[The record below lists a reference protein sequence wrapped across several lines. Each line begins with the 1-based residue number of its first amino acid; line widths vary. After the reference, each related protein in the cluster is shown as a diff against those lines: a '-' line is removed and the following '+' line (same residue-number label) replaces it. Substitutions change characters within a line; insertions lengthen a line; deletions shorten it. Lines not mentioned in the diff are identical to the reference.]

1 MPVRVRQEVQ
11 ALPRAARVAAE
22 RKPAPKPID
31 RTELRLAYRP
41 DEEQAANERMQ
52 QARLSAGQ
60 SSEATAMART
70 LVKGV
75 RARKPSGID
84 AFLHAYDLGSDEG
97 IAMMCLAE
105 ALLRI
110 PDARTADEL
119 IADKLS
125 GPDWSEKLGRSDSA
139 FVNAATFSLLLTGK
153 VLEGAQDRSDN
164 WKAALGRAVSRLG
177 EPVVRTAVREAMKI
191 LGRNF
196 VFGRTIDEALK
207 RAEPERRKGL
217 SHSFDML
224 GEAAKTYEDAQ
235 RYADAYGGALDRI
248 AKEAKGGFRKSPGIS
263 VKLTALHPRFEYT
276 HREEALAQVIPVARE
291 LALKASKADVHFTID
306 AEEAD
311 RLELQMDVFEALLAD
326 DELFANGW
334 GGFGI
339 AIQAYQKRAAPLVDW
354 VAAAARTHRRKLMC
368 RLVKGAYWDTEIKLA
383 QVGGLRDYPVWTRKV
398 ATDVSYLACAKK
410 MLAASDVIYPAFA
423 THNANTIGQ
432 VKALAR
438 DKEFEFQRL
447 HGMGEELYDELA
459 KLERGI
465 GEEPTPVRIYAPV
478 GSHKELLAYL
488 VRRLLENGANSSF
501 VNRIADEQVSIDELL
516 RDPVAELE
524 CLSPKRNPKIILP
537 PDLFGTQRRNS
548 AGVDLSD
555 PLVRE
560 PLLDR
565 LKALEGRT
573 WTAKPG
579 LGMGKGRPI
588 VSPQDHRITVGTT
601 FEATVE
607 EVDRMVRVAH
617 AAQVGWDALGGETR
631 ARLLERTADLY
642 EEHAE
647 EFFSLCI
654 REAGKTLIDAVLEVR
669 EAVDFLRFYASEARR
684 QFTRPLPLP
693 GPTGEQNELRL
704 HGRGVIAAISPWN
717 FPLAIFTGLTSAP
730 LAAGNAVISKP
741 AGQTPLIG
749 ALAVELMH
757 EAGIPKDIVQLAPGS
772 GRVVGGTLTAH
783 PLLSGVVFTGS
794 TETARMINRTLAERD
809 GPIIPFVAETGGQN
823 AMIVDSSALPEQ
835 VTRDVISSAF
845 QSAGQRC
852 SALRVLFVQDDVA
865 DGMIKMIAGAME
877 ALNVGNP
884 SDLSTDVGPVIDEAA
899 KKVLDDHLKWLDKN
913 AKKICRLKPP
923 KEAANGCFVAPALYE
938 IQSLSQLDREN
949 FGAILHVVRFR
960 GDELDKVVEAINTT
974 GYGLTLGL
982 QSRIDTVRDYVEEHA
997 RVGNFYVN
1005 RNQIGAVV
1013 ESQPFG
1019 GEGLSGTGPKAGG
1032 PHYVARFATERV
1044 TCIDTTAAGGNASL
1058 MASID
1063 G

>member
-1 MPVRVRQEVQ
+1 MPLRLGQEVQ
-11 ALPRAARVAAE
+11 ALPRAARVA
-22 RKPAPKPID
+22 PAPAMAHPID
-31 RTELRLAYRP
+31 RAELRRAYRP
-41 DEEQAANERMQ
+41 DEAQVVGERLD
-52 QARLSAGQ
+52 QARLSPSEIG
-60 SSEATAMART
+60 EATATARA

-75 RARKPSGID
+75 RSRKPSGVD

-110 PDARTADEL
+110 PDAHTADEL

-164 WKAALGRAVSRLG
+164 WKAALGRAVGRLG

-191 LGRNF
+191 LGR
-196 VFGRTIDEALK
+196 TIDEALK
-207 RAEPERRKGL
+207 RAEPEQRQGL

-224 GEAAKTYEDAQ
+224 GEAAKTFADAE
-235 RYADAYGGALDRI
+235 RYANAYAQALDRI
-248 AKEAKGGFRKSPGIS
+248 AKEATGGLRKSPGIS
-263 VKLTALHPRFEYT
+263 VKLTALHPRFEFT
-276 HREEALAQVIPVARE
+276 HRDEAVAGVVPIVRE
-291 LALKASKADVHFTID
+291 LALKASQADVHLTID

-334 GGFGI
+334 SGFGI

-354 VAAAARTHRRKLMC
+354 VIEAARAHGRKLMC

-383 QVGGLRDYPVWTRKV
+383 QVGGLSDYPVWTRKV

-410 MLAASDVIYPAFA
+410 MLAASDVLYSAFA

-432 VKALAR
+432 VKALAGNT
-438 DKEFEFQRL
+438 EFEFQRL
-447 HGMGEELYDELA
+447 HGMGEELYEELA
-459 KLERGI
+459 KPERHI
-465 GEEPTPVRIYAPV
+465 GDKPTPVRIYAPV

-501 VNRIADEQVSIDELL
+501 VNRIADEQVSIDELV
-516 RDPVAELE
+516 RDPIAELQALE
-524 CLSPKRNPKIILP
+524 PKRNPKIVLP
-537 PDLFGTQRRNS
+537 PDLFGAERRNS
-548 AGVDLSD
+548 MGVDLSD

-560 PLLDR
+560 PLLER
-565 LKALEGRT
+565 LKALESRS
-573 WTAKPG
+573 WTAKPA
-579 LGMGKGRPI
+579 LGKGEPRAI
-588 VSPQDHRITVGTT
+588 VSPHDHRITVGTT
-601 FEATVE
+601 FEATAE
-607 EVDRMVRVAH
+607 EVDRMVRAGH
-617 AAQVGWDALGGETR
+617 AAQVDWDALGGEAR

-642 EEHAE
+642 EEHAD

-669 EAVDFLRFYASEARR
+669 EAVDFLRFYAAEARR
-684 QFTRPLPLP
+684 QFSRPIPLP

-704 HGRGVIAAISPWN
+704 HGRGVIASISPWN
-717 FPLAIFTGLTSAP
+717 FPLAIFTGLMSAP
-730 LAAGNAVISKP
+730 LAAGNCVIAKP

-757 EAGIPKDIVQLAPGS
+757 KAGIPRDVVQLAPGS
-772 GRVVGGTLTAH
+772 GRIVGGTLTAH

-852 SALRVLFVQDDVA
+852 SALRVLFVQEDVA
-865 DGMIKMIAGAME
+865 DSMIKMIAGAME
-877 ALNVGNP
+877 ALKVGDP
-884 SDLSTDVGPVIDEAA
+884 SDLATDVGPVIDEAA
-899 KKVLDDHLKWLDKN
+899 KKVLDDHLKWLDQN
-913 AKKICRLKPP
+913 AKKICRLDPP
-923 KEAANGCFVAPALYE
+923 EEAANGCFVPPAFYE
-938 IQSLSQLDREN
+938 IKSLSQLNREN
-949 FGAILHVVRFR
+949 FGAILHRS
-960 GDELDKVVEAINTT
+960 EEHTSE
-974 GYGLTLGL
+974 L
-982 QSRIDTVRDYVEEHA
+982 QSRRDLV
-997 RVGNFYVN
+997 
-1005 RNQIGAVV
+1005 
-1013 ESQPFG
+1013 
-1019 GEGLSGTGPKAGG
+1019 
-1032 PHYVARFATERV
+1032 
-1044 TCIDTTAAGGNASL
+1044 
-1058 MASID
+1058 
-1063 G
+1063 

>member
-1 MPVRVRQEVQ
+1 
-11 ALPRAARVAAE
+11 VA
-22 RKPAPKPID
+22 PID
-31 RTELRLAYRP
+31 RTELRRAYRP
-41 DEEQAANERMQ
+41 DEERAAVERIAE
-52 QARLSAGQ
+52 ARLSA
-60 SSEATAMART
+60 SELGEAAATART

-75 RARKPSGID
+75 RAHKATGVD

-110 PDARTADEL
+110 PDAHTADEL

-164 WKAALGRAVSRLG
+164 WKAALGRAVGRLG

-196 VFGRTIDEALK
+196 VFGRTIDEALQ
-207 RAEPERRKGL
+207 RAKPERARGL

-224 GEAAKTYEDAQ
+224 GEAAKTFGDAE
-235 RYADAYGGALDRI
+235 RYANAYRGALDRI
-248 AKEAKGGFRKSPGIS
+248 AREAKGGSKKSPGIS

-276 HREEALAQVIPVARE
+276 HRDEALAAVIPVARE

-326 DELFANGW
+326 DALFANGW
-334 GGFGI
+334 SGFGM
-339 AIQAYQKRAAPLVDW
+339 AIQAYQKRAAPLCDW
-354 VAAAARTHRRKLMC
+354 VVAAARAHGRKLMC

-383 QVGGLRDYPVWTRKV
+383 QVGGLSDYPVWTRKV

-410 MLAASDVIYPAFA
+410 LLAASDVIYPAFA

-432 VKALAR
+432 VKALADTR
-438 DKEFEFQRL
+438 EFEFQRL
-447 HGMGEELYDELA
+447 HGMGEELYEELA
-459 KLERGI
+459 KLEQGI
-465 GEEPTPVRIYAPV
+465 GEQPTPVRIYAPV

-501 VNRIADEQVSIDELL
+501 VNRIADEQVSIDELI

-524 CLSPKRNPKIILP
+524 SLEPKRNPKIVLP
-537 PDLFGTQRRNS
+537 RDLFGPARRNS

-555 PLVRE
+555 PLVRD

-565 LKALEGRT
+565 LKVLEARN
-573 WTAKPG
+573 WTAKPS
-579 LGMGKGRPI
+579 LGKGEPRPI
-588 VSPQDHRITVGTT
+588 VSPHDHRITVGTT
-601 FEATVE
+601 FEATAD
-607 EVDRMVRVAH
+607 EVDRMVRAGH
-617 AAQVGWDALGGETR
+617 AAQVDWDALGGEPR

-642 EEHAE
+642 EAHAE

-704 HGRGVIAAISPWN
+704 HGRGVIASISPWN
-717 FPLAIFTGLTSAP
+717 FPLAIFTGLVSAP
-730 LAAGNAVISKP
+730 LAAGNAVIAKP
-741 AGQTPLIG
+741 AGQTPLIA
-749 ALAVELMH
+749 ALAVALMH
-757 EAGIPKDIVQLAPGS
+757 EAGIPKDVVQLAPGS

-783 PLLSGVVFTGS
+783 PLLAGVVFTGS

-852 SALRVLFVQDDVA
+852 SALRVLFVQEEVA
-865 DGMIKMIAGAME
+865 DAMIRMIAGAME
-877 ALNVGNP
+877 ALKVGDP
-884 SDLSTDVGPVIDEAA
+884 ADLATDVGPVIDEAA
-899 KKVLDDHLKWLDKN
+899 KKVLDEHLDWLDKN

-923 KEAANGCFVAPALYE
+923 KEAAHGCFVAPAFYE
-938 IQSLSQLDREN
+938 IQSLSQLNREN
-949 FGAILHVVRFR
+949 FGAILHVIRFA
-960 GDELDKVVEAINTT
+960 GDQLDKVVEAINTT

-982 QSRIDTVRDYVEEHA
+982 QSRIDSVRDYVEEHA

-1058 MASID
+1058 MAALE

>member
-1 MPVRVRQEVQ
+1 VGAV
-11 ALPRAARVAAE
+11 
-22 RKPAPKPID
+22 D
-31 RTELRLAYRP
+31 RSELRRAYRP
-41 DEEQAANERMQ
+41 DEERVATERVT
-52 QARLSAGQ
+52 QARLTADQLG
-60 SSEATAMART
+60 EAAAAARA

-75 RARKPSGID
+75 RAHKPSGVD

-97 IAMMCLAE
+97 VAMMCLAE

-110 PDARTADEL
+110 PDAHTADEL
-119 IADKLS
+119 IADKLA
-125 GPDWSEKLGRSDSA
+125 GPDWSEKLGQSGSA

-164 WKAALGRAVSRLG
+164 WKAALGRAVGRLG

-196 VFGRTIDEALK
+196 VFGRTIDEAMQ
-207 RAEPERRKGL
+207 RARPERARGL

-224 GEAAKTYEDAQ
+224 GEAAKTYEDAE
-235 RYADAYGGALDRI
+235 RYAEAYRSALDRI
-248 AKEAKGGFRKSPGIS
+248 AKEAKGGFRRSPGIS

-276 HREEALAQVIPVARE
+276 HGEEAVAAVVPVVRE
-291 LALKASKADVHFTID
+291 LAMKAAKADVHFTID

-311 RLELQMDVFEALLAD
+311 RLELQLDVFEALLAD

-339 AIQAYQKRAAPLVDW
+339 AIQAYQKRAAPLCDW
-354 VAAAARTHRRKLMC
+354 VIEAARAHGRKLML
-368 RLVKGAYWDTEIKLA
+368 RLVKGAYWDTEIKAA
-383 QVGGLRDYPVWTRKV
+383 QVGGLSDYPVFTRKV
-398 ATDVSYLACAKK
+398 ATDVSYLACARK
-410 MLAASDVIYPAFA
+410 LLGAPDAIYPAFA

-432 VKALAR
+432 VKALAGQ
-438 DKEFEFQRL
+438 KEFEFQRL
-447 HGMGEELYDELA
+447 HGMGEELYEELA
-459 KLERGI
+459 GLEQHLGDK
-465 GEEPTPVRIYAPV
+465 PTPVRIYAPV

-501 VNRIADEQVSIDELL
+501 VNRIADEQVSIDELIK
-516 RDPVAELE
+516 DPVAELSALE
-524 CLSPKRNPKIILP
+524 PKRNPKIILP
-537 PDLFGTQRRNS
+537 RDVFGPQRHNS
-548 AGVDLSD
+548 AGCDLSD
-555 PLVRE
+555 PLVRD
-560 PLLDR
+560 PLLQR
-565 LKALEGRT
+565 LKALESRT
-573 WTAKPG
+573 WTAKPAI
-579 LGMGKGRPI
+579 GKGEPRAI
-588 VSPQDHRITVGTT
+588 TSPQDRRVTVGTV
-601 FEATVE
+601 FEASAE
-607 EVDRMVRVAH
+607 EVDRMVRAAH
-617 AAQVGWDALGGETR
+617 AAQLGWDALGGEAR
-631 ARLLERTADLY
+631 AQLLDRAADLY
-642 EEHAE
+642 EEHRE
-647 EFFSLCI
+647 ELWSLCI

-684 QFTRPLPLP
+684 EFARPMPLP
-693 GPTGEQNELRL
+693 GPTGEHNELRL
-704 HGRGVIAAISPWN
+704 HGRGVFAAISPWN

-730 LAAGNAVISKP
+730 LAAGNAVMTKP

-749 ALAVELMH
+749 AFAVELMH
-757 EAGIPKDIVQLAPGS
+757 RAGIPKEIVQLAPGG
-772 GRVVGGTLTAH
+772 GRVVGGALTAH
-783 PLLSGVVFTGS
+783 PLLAGVVFTGS

-865 DGMIKMIAGAME
+865 DGMIRMISGAME
-877 ALNVGNP
+877 ALKVGDP
-884 SDLSTDVGPVIDEAA
+884 AELATDVGPVIDRDA
-899 KKVLDDHLKWLDKN
+899 KQLLDGHIEWLDQN
-913 AKKICRLKPP
+913 AKRICRLEPP
-923 KEAANGCFVAPALYE
+923 KEAANGCFVTPAFYE
-938 IQSLSQLDREN
+938 ISSLSQLNREN
-949 FGAILHVVRFR
+949 FGPILHVVRFAA
-960 GDELDKVVEAINTT
+960 DKLDKVVEAINAT

>member
-1 MPVRVRQEVQ
+1 MAQV
-11 ALPRAARVAAE
+11 
-22 RKPAPKPID
+22 D
-31 RTELRLAYRP
+31 RTELRLTYRA
-41 DEEQAANERMQ
+41 DEEIVVRQRVD
-52 QARLSAGQ
+52 QARLNPSALG
-60 SSEATAMART
+60 EATATARA

-75 RARKPSGID
+75 RSQKPSGLD

-110 PDARTADEL
+110 PDAHTADEL
-119 IADKLS
+119 IADKLA
-125 GPDWSEKLGRSDSA
+125 GPDWAEKLGQSDSS

-164 WKAALGRAVSRLG
+164 WKAALGRAVGRLG

-207 RAEPERRKGL
+207 RAAPERKQGL

-224 GEAAKTYEDAQ
+224 GEAARTFADAE
-235 RYADAYGGALDRI
+235 RYAESYRNAIDRI
-248 AKEAKGGFRKSPGIS
+248 AREATGGFAVSPGIS
-263 VKLTALHPRFEYT
+263 VKLSALHPRYEWSHADDAKAYI
-276 HREEALAQVIPVARE
+276 LPVLRE
-291 LALKASKADVHFTID
+291 LAVKASKADVHLTID

-311 RLELQMDVFEALLAD
+311 RLELQMDLFEALLAD
-326 DELFANGW
+326 DALFANGW
-334 GGFGI
+334 GGFGL
-339 AIQAYQKRAAPLVDW
+339 AIQAYQKRAAPLCDW
-354 VAAAARTHRRKLMC
+354 VAEAARTHGRRLMV
-368 RLVKGAYWDTEIKLA
+368 RLVKGAYWDTEIKAA
-383 QVGGLRDYPVWTRKV
+383 QVAGLTDYPVFTRKV
-398 ATDVSYLACAKK
+398 ATDVSYLACAKTL
-410 MLAASDVIYPAFA
+410 LAARDVIYPAFA
-423 THNANTIGQ
+423 THNANTIAA
-432 VKALAR
+432 VKALAGSTP
-438 DKEFEFQRL
+438 FEFQRL
-447 HGMGEELYDELA
+447 HGMGEALYGEVA
-459 KLERGI
+459 KLEKAI
-465 GEEPTPVRIYAPV
+465 GDKPTPVRIYAPV

-501 VNRIADEQVSIDELL
+501 VNRIADEQVSLDDLV

-524 CLSPKRNPKIILP
+524 ALEPKRNPKIILP
-537 PDLFGTQRRNS
+537 TDLFGVGRRNS

-560 PLLDR
+560 PLMER
-565 LKALEGRT
+565 LKKLESRK

-579 LGMGKGRPI
+579 LGKGKGRPI
-588 VSPQDHRITVGTT
+588 VSPHDHRMTVGTT
-601 FEATVE
+601 FEATAA
-607 EVDRMVRVAH
+607 EVDRMVRAAN
-617 AAQVGWDALGGETR
+617 AAQVDWDSLGGEVR
-631 ARLLERTADLY
+631 ANLLERTADLY

-654 REAGKTLIDAVLEVR
+654 REAGKTLVDAVLEVR

-684 QFTRPLPLP
+684 QFTKPLPLP

-717 FPLAIFTGLTSAP
+717 FPLAIFTGLVSAP
-730 LAAGNAVISKP
+730 LAAGNAVIAKP

-749 ALAVELMH
+749 ALAIDLMH
-757 EAGIPKDIVQLAPGS
+757 QAGIPKDIVQLAPGS

-794 TETARMINRTLAERD
+794 TETARTINRTLAERD
-809 GPIIPFVAETGGQN
+809 GPIIPFVAVTGGQN

-852 SALRVLFVQDDVA
+852 SALRVLFVQEDVA
-865 DGMIKMIAGAME
+865 DGMIRMISGAME
-877 ALNVGNP
+877 ALTVGDP
-884 SDLSTDVGPVIDEAA
+884 SDLATDVGPVIDEAA

-913 AKKICRLKPP
+913 AKKICRLEAP
-923 KEAANGCFVAPALYE
+923 KEAANGCFVAPAFYE
-938 IQSLSQLDREN
+938 IKSLSQLNQEN
-949 FGAILHVVRFR
+949 FGAILHVVRFA
-960 GDELDKVVEAINTT
+960 GDELEKVVEAINTT

-1058 MASID
+1058 MAAIE

>member
-1 MPVRVRQEVQ
+1 MPVRVGQEVQ
-11 ALPRAARVAAE
+11 ALPRTARVA
-22 RKPAPKPID
+22 PAAPSKAID
-31 RTELRLAYRP
+31 RAALHRAYRP
-41 DEEQAANERMQ
+41 DEELAAAERIAE
-52 QARLSAGQ
+52 ARLSPEELG
-60 SSEATAMART
+60 EATATARA

-75 RARKPSGID
+75 RAHKPSGVD

-110 PDARTADEL
+110 PDAHTADEL

-125 GPDWSEKLGRSDSA
+125 GPDWSEKLGRSDSS

-153 VLEGAQDRSDN
+153 VLEGAADRSDN
-164 WKAALGRAVSRLG
+164 WKAALGRAVGRLG

-207 RAEPERRKGL
+207 RAEPEQRQGL

-224 GEAAKTYEDAQ
+224 GEAAKTFADAE
-235 RYADAYGGALDRI
+235 RYAEAYSKALDRI
-248 AKEAKGGFRKSPGIS
+248 AKEANGGYRKSPGIS

-276 HREEALAQVIPVARE
+276 HRDQALAAVIPVARE
-291 LALKASKADVHFTID
+291 LAMKASNADVHFTID

-326 DELFANGW
+326 DALFANGW
-334 GGFGI
+334 AGFGI
-339 AIQAYQKRAAPLVDW
+339 AIQAYQKRAAPLCDW
-354 VAAAARTHRRKLMC
+354 VVEAARAHGRRLMC
-368 RLVKGAYWDTEIKLA
+368 RLVKGAYWDTEVKLA
-383 QVGGLRDYPVWTRKV
+383 QVGGLPDYPVWTRKV
-398 ATDVSYLACAKK
+398 ATDVSYLACARKL
-410 MLAASDVIYPAFA
+410 LAASDVIYPAFA

-432 VKALAR
+432 VKALAHGT
-438 DKEFEFQRL
+438 EFEFQRL
-447 HGMGEELYDELA
+447 HGMGEELYAELA
-459 KLERGI
+459 QLERHI
-465 GEEPTPVRIYAPV
+465 GEPQTPVRIYAPV

-501 VNRIADEQVSIDELL
+501 VNRIADEQVSVDELV

-524 CLSPKRNPKIILP
+524 ALEPKRNPKIILP
-537 PDLFGTQRRNS
+537 RDVFGTERRNS
-548 AGVDLSD
+548 AGLDLSD
-555 PLVRE
+555 PLERE
-560 PLLDR
+560 PVLER
-565 LKALEGRT
+565 LKALESRS

-579 LGMGKGRPI
+579 LGNGTARAI
-588 VSPQDHRITVGTT
+588 TSPQDRRVTVGTV
-601 FEATVE
+601 FEANAE
-607 EVDRMVRVAH
+607 DVDRMVRSGH
-617 AAQVGWDALGGETR
+617 AAQQTWDALGGEAR
-631 ARLLERTADLY
+631 ARLLDHTADLY
-642 EEHAE
+642 EDNREL
-647 EFFSLCI
+647 FYSLCI
-654 REAGKTLIDAVLEVR
+654 REGGKTLPDAVLEVR

-684 QFTRPLPLP
+684 QFTKPMPLP

-704 HGRGVIAAISPWN
+704 HGRGVIASISPWN

-730 LAAGNAVISKP
+730 LAAGNAVITKP
-741 AGQTPLIG
+741 AGQTPLIA

-757 EAGIPKDIVQLAPGS
+757 QAGIPNEVVQLAPGS
-772 GRVVGGTLTAH
+772 GRVVGGALTAH
-783 PLLSGVVFTGS
+783 PLVSGVVFTGS
-794 TETARMINRTLAERD
+794 TDTARMINRTLAERD

-852 SALRVLFVQDDVA
+852 SALRVLFVQEDVA

-877 ALNVGNP
+877 ALKVGDPAN
-884 SDLSTDVGPVIDEAA
+884 LATDVGPVIDDAA
-899 KKVLDDHLKWLDKN
+899 KKVLDEHIEWLDKN
-913 AKKICRLKPP
+913 ARKVCRLKPP

-938 IQSLSQLDREN
+938 ISSLSQLNHEN
-949 FGAILHVVRFR
+949 FGPVLHVVRFA
-960 GDELDKVVEAINTT
+960 GDRLDKVVEDINAT

-1058 MASID
+1058 MASIE

>member
-1 MPVRVRQEVQ
+1 VG
-11 ALPRAARVAAE
+11 
-22 RKPAPKPID
+22 PID
-31 RTELRLAYRP
+31 RTALRQAYRP
-41 DEEQAANERMQ
+41 DEEQVVAERIE
-52 QARLSAGQ
+52 QARLAPETRG
-60 SSEATAMART
+60 EATATARA

-75 RARKPSGID
+75 RAHKPSGVD
-84 AFLHAYDLGSDEG
+84 AFLQAYDLGSDEG

-110 PDARTADEL
+110 PDAHTADEL
-119 IADKLS
+119 IADKLA
-125 GPDWSEKLGRSDSA
+125 GPDWSEKLGRSDSS

-153 VLEGAQDRSDN
+153 VLEGAQDRSGN
-164 WKAALGRAVSRLG
+164 WKAALGRAVGRLG

-207 RAEPERRKGL
+207 RAEPEIRQSL

-224 GEAAKTYEDAQ
+224 GEAAKTYEDAE
-235 RYADAYGGALDRI
+235 RYAESYRGALARI
-248 AKEAKGGFRKSPGIS
+248 AQEAKGGFRKSPGIS
-263 VKLTALHPRFEYT
+263 VKLTALHPRYEYM
-276 HREEALAQVIPVARE
+276 HEQEAVAAVLPVLRE
-291 LALKASKADVHFTID
+291 LALMASNADVHFTID

-311 RLELQMDVFEALLAD
+311 RLELQLDAFEALLAD

-339 AIQAYQKRAAPLVDW
+339 AIQGYQKRAAPLCDW
-354 VAAAARTHRRKLMC
+354 VIEAARAHGRKLMV
-368 RLVKGAYWDTEIKLA
+368 RLVKGAYWDTEIKAA
-383 QVGGLRDYPVWTRKV
+383 QVGGLTDYPVFTRKV

-410 MLAASDVIYPAFA
+410 LLDASDAIYPAFA

-432 VKALAR
+432 MKALAAGR
-438 DKEFEFQRL
+438 EFEFQRL
-447 HGMGEELYDELA
+447 HGMGEELYEELA
-459 KLERGI
+459 RLEEAI
-465 GEEPTPVRIYAPV
+465 GDKRTPVRIYAPV

-501 VNRIADEQVSIDELL
+501 VNRIADEQVSLDELV
-516 RDPVAELE
+516 RDPVAELDG
-524 CLSPKRNPKIILP
+524 LQPKRNPKIVLP
-537 PDLFGTQRRNS
+537 RELFGAQRRNS

-560 PLLDR
+560 PLLQR
-565 LKALEGRT
+565 LKALEARS
-573 WTAKPG
+573 WIAKPG
-579 LGMGKGRPI
+579 IGKGAGRPI
-588 VSPQDHRITVGTT
+588 VSPHDHRITVGTT
-601 FEATVE
+601 FEATAA
-607 EVDRMVRVAH
+607 EVDRMVRAAH
-617 AAQVGWDALGGETR
+617 AAQVAWDAQGGEAR
-631 ARLLERTADLY
+631 AKLLERAADLY
-642 EEHAE
+642 EAHAE
-647 EFFSLCI
+647 EFYSLCT
-654 REAGKTLIDAVLEVR
+654 REAGKTLIDGVLEVR

-684 QFTRPLPLP
+684 QFTKPLPLP

-704 HGRGVIAAISPWN
+704 HGRGVIASISPWN
-717 FPLAIFTGLTSAP
+717 FPLAIFTGLVSAP
-730 LAAGNAVISKP
+730 LAAGNAVIAKP

-757 EAGIPKDIVQLAPGS
+757 QAGIPKDVVQLAPGS

-877 ALNVGNP
+877 TLKVGDP
-884 SDLSTDVGPVIDEAA
+884 SDLATDVGPVIDKAA
-899 KKVLDDHLKWLDKN
+899 KKALDDHIKWLDNN
-913 AKKICRLKPP
+913 ARQICRLKAPN
-923 KEAANGCFVAPALYE
+923 EAANGCFVAPAFYE
-938 IQSLSQLDREN
+938 IKSLSQLNREN
-949 FGAILHVVRFR
+949 FGAVLHVIRFA
-960 GDELDKVVEAINTT
+960 GDRLGEVVEAINTT

>member
-1 MPVRVRQEVQ
+1 MPE
-11 ALPRAARVAAE
+11 
-22 RKPAPKPID
+22 PAQVD
-31 RTELRLAYRP
+31 RSQLRRAYRA
-41 DEEQAANERMQ
+41 DEEIVALERIA
-52 QARLSAGQ
+52 QARLDSVALG
-60 SSEATAMART
+60 EATATARA

-75 RARKPSGID
+75 RSHKPSGLD
-84 AFLHAYDLGSDEG
+84 AFLQAYDLGSDEG

-110 PDARTADEL
+110 PDAHTADEL

-125 GPDWSEKLGRSDSA
+125 GPDWAEKLGQSDSS

-153 VLEGAQDRSDN
+153 VLEGASDRSDN
-164 WKAALGRAVSRLG
+164 WKAALGRAVGRLG

-196 VFGRTIDEALK
+196 VFGRTIDEALR
-207 RAEPERRKGL
+207 RAAPERSQGL
-217 SHSFDML
+217 THSFDML
-224 GEAAKTYEDAQ
+224 GEAARTIADAE
-235 RYADAYGGALDRI
+235 RYADAYRNALDRI
-248 AKEAKGGFRKSPGIS
+248 AKEAKEGFAKSPGIS
-263 VKLTALHPRFEYT
+263 VKLSALHPRYEWS
-276 HREEALAQVIPVARE
+276 HADEAKAFILPILQE
-291 LALKASKADVHFTID
+291 LAHKASKADVHLTID

-311 RLELQMDVFEALLAD
+311 RLELQMDMLEALLSD
-326 DELFANGW
+326 DSLFANGW
-334 GGFGI
+334 GGLGL
-339 AIQAYQKRAAPLVDW
+339 AIQAYQKRALPLCEWTVS
-354 VAAAARTHRRKLMC
+354 AARAHRRKLMV
-368 RLVKGAYWDTEIKLA
+368 RLVKGAYWDTEVKAA
-383 QVGGLRDYPVWTRKV
+383 QVAGLPDYPVFTRKV
-398 ATDVSYLACAKK
+398 ATDVSYLACAKVL
-410 MLAASDVIYPAFA
+410 LAAKDAIYPAFA
-423 THNANTIGQ
+423 THNANTIAA
-432 VKALAR
+432 VKALAG
-438 DKEFEFQRL
+438 KTPFEFQRL
-447 HGMGEELYDELA
+447 HGMGEGLYEEVA
-459 KLERGI
+459 KLEKAI
-465 GEEPTPVRIYAPV
+465 GDPQTPVRIYAPV

-501 VNRIADEQVSIDELL
+501 VNRIADEHVSLDDLV
-516 RDPVAELE
+516 RDPVADLE
-524 CLSPKRNPKIILP
+524 ALQPKRNPNIILP
-537 PDLFGTQRRNS
+537 SELFGAGRRNS

-560 PLLDR
+560 PLLQR
-565 LKALEGRT
+565 LKKLEARS
-573 WTAKPG
+573 WSAKPG
-579 LGMGKGRPI
+579 IGKGEGRPV
-588 VSPQDHRITVGTT
+588 VSPHDHRITVGTT
-601 FEATVE
+601 FEATADD
-607 EVDRMVRVAH
+607 VDRMVRAGH
-617 AAQVGWDALGGETR
+617 AAQVAWDALGGEAR
-631 ARLLERTADLY
+631 AKLLERAADLY

-647 EFFSLCI
+647 EFFSLCT
-654 REAGKTLIDAVLEVR
+654 REAGKTLVDAVLEVR

-684 QFTRPLPLP
+684 QFTKPLPLP

-717 FPLAIFTGLTSAP
+717 FPLAIFTGLVSAP
-730 LAAGNAVISKP
+730 LAAGNAVIAKP

-749 ALAVELMH
+749 ALAIELMH
-757 EAGIPKDIVQLAPGS
+757 QAGIPKDIVQLAPGS
-772 GRVVGGTLTAH
+772 GRIVGGSLTAH

-852 SALRVLFVQDDVA
+852 SALRVLFVQEDVA
-865 DGMIKMIAGAME
+865 DGMIEMIAGAME
-877 ALNVGNP
+877 ALKVGDP
-884 SDLSTDVGPVIDEAA
+884 SDLTTDVGPVIDEAA

-913 AKKICRLKPP
+913 AQRICRLKAP
-923 KEAANGCFVAPALYE
+923 KEAANGWFVPPAFYE
-938 IQSLSQLDREN
+938 IQSLSQLNREN
-949 FGAILHVVRFR
+949 FGAILHVVRFA
-960 GDELDKVVEAINTT
+960 GDKLDKVVEAINAT

-1044 TCIDTTAAGGNASL
+1044 TCIDTTAAGGNATL
-1058 MASID
+1058 MAAIE

>member
-1 MPVRVRQEVQ
+1 M
-11 ALPRAARVAAE
+11 
-22 RKPAPKPID
+22 
-31 RTELRLAYRP
+31 
-41 DEEQAANERMQ
+41 
-52 QARLSAGQ
+52 
-60 SSEATAMART
+60 
-70 LVKGV
+70 KGV
-75 RARKPSGID
+75 RGHRPTGVD

-125 GPDWSEKLGRSDSA
+125 GADWSEQLGRSGSA

-164 WKAALGRAVSRLG
+164 WKAALGRAVGRLG

-196 VFGRTIDEALK
+196 VFGRTIDEALR
-207 RAEPERRKGL
+207 RAAPEQRQGL

-224 GEAAKTYEDAQ
+224 GEAAKTLHDAE
-235 RYADAYGGALDRI
+235 RYADAYRGALDRI
-248 AKEAKGGFRKSPGIS
+248 AKEAKDGYRRSPGIS
-263 VKLTALHPRFEYT
+263 VKLTALHPRFEFT
-276 HREEALAQVIPVARE
+276 HRDEALAAVIPVVRE
-291 LALKASKADVHFTID
+291 LALKASEADVHFTID

-326 DELFANGW
+326 DDLFAKGW
-334 GGFGI
+334 AGFGI
-339 AIQAYQKRAAPLVDW
+339 AIQAYQKRAAPLCDW
-354 VAAAARTHRRKLMC
+354 VIEAARAHGRKLMC
-368 RLVKGAYWDTEIKLA
+368 RLVKGAYWDTEIKAA
-383 QVGGLRDYPVWTRKV
+383 QVGGLPDYPVFTRKV
-398 ATDVSYLACAKK
+398 ATDVSYLACARK
-410 MLAASDVIYPAFA
+410 LLSATDVIYPAFA

-432 VKALAR
+432 VKALAGKR
-438 DKEFEFQRL
+438 EFEFQRL
-447 HGMGEELYDELA
+447 HGMGEELYEELA
-459 KLERGI
+459 GLERHLGD
-465 GEEPTPVRIYAPV
+465 EPTPVRIYAPV

-501 VNRIADEQVSIDELL
+501 VNRIADEQVSIDELV

-524 CLSPKRNPKIILP
+524 ALTPKRNPKINLP
-537 PDLFGTQRRNS
+537 RDVFGAERHNS
-548 AGVDLSD
+548 AGLDLSD
-555 PLVRE
+555 PLERE
-560 PLLDR
+560 PVLER
-565 LKALEGRT
+565 LRGLERRA
-573 WTAKPG
+573 WTAKPT
-579 LGMGKGRPI
+579 LGKGKARA
-588 VSPQDHRITVGTT
+588 VSSPTDRNVEVGTV
-601 FEATVE
+601 FEASAE
-607 EVDRMVRVAH
+607 DVDRMVRAGH
-617 AAQVGWDALGGETR
+617 AAQVGWDALGGADR
-631 ARLLERTADLY
+631 ARLLDRTADLY
-642 EEHAE
+642 EEHRE
-647 EFFSLCI
+647 EFYSLCI
-654 REAGKTLIDAVLEVR
+654 REAGKTLPDAILEVR

-704 HGRGVIAAISPWN
+704 HGRGVFACISPWN
-717 FPLAIFTGLTSAP
+717 FPLAIFTGPVAAA
-730 LAAGNAVISKP
+730 LAAGNAAIAKP
-741 AGQTPLIG
+741 AEQTPLIG
-749 ALAVELMH
+749 ALAVGLMH
-757 EAGIPKDIVQLAPGS
+757 QAGIPSDVVQLAPGD
-772 GRVVGGTLTAH
+772 GRVGAALTKH
-783 PLLSGVVFTGS
+783 PLLGGVAFTGS
-794 TETARMINRTLAERD
+794 TETARLINRTLAERD

-852 SALRVLFVQDDVA
+852 SACRVVFIQEDVA
-865 DGMIKMIAGAME
+865 DGMIRMIAGAMN
-877 ALNVGNP
+877 ALKVGDP
-884 SDLSTDVGPVIDEAA
+884 ADLATDVGPVIDEDARRA
-899 KKVLDDHLKWLDKN
+899 LDDHVTWLEMN
-913 AKKICRLKPP
+913 AKRICRLTLPD
-923 KEAANGCFVAPALYE
+923 EAASGTFVAPALYE
-938 IQSLSQLDREN
+938 IKKLRDLNREN
-949 FGAILHVVRFR
+949 FGPLLHVIRFA
-960 GDELDKVVEAINTT
+960 GDRLDEVVEEINAT

-1058 MASID
+1058 MASIE

>member
-1 MPVRVRQEVQ
+1 M
-11 ALPRAARVAAE
+11 A
-22 RKPAPKPID
+22 PID
-31 RTELRLAYRP
+31 RTELRRAYRP
-41 DEEQAANERMQ
+41 DEEQVSAERIG
-52 QARLSAGQ
+52 QARLGAAELG
-60 SSEATAMART
+60 EATAAARA

-75 RARKPSGID
+75 RAHKPSGID

-110 PDARTADEL
+110 PDAHTADEL
-119 IADKLS
+119 IADKLA
-125 GPDWSEKLGRSDSA
+125 GPDWSDKLGRSDSS

-153 VLEGAQDRSDN
+153 VLEGAQDRSDT
-164 WKAALGRAVSRLG
+164 WKAALGRAVGRLG

-196 VFGRTIDEALK
+196 VFGRTIDEALQ
-207 RAEPERRKGL
+207 RARPERAKGL

-224 GEAAKTYEDAQ
+224 GEAAKTFDDAEH
-235 RYADAYGGALDRI
+235 YAEAYRDALDRI
-248 AKEAKGGFRKSPGIS
+248 AAEARGGFKKSPGIS

-276 HREEALAQVIPVARE
+276 HREEALAAVIPVVRE
-291 LALKASKADVHFTID
+291 LALKASNADVHFTID

-326 DELFANGW
+326 DTLFANGW
-334 GGFGI
+334 SSFGI
-339 AIQAYQKRAAPLVDW
+339 AIQAYQKRAAPLCDW
-354 VAAAARTHRRKLMC
+354 VAEAARAHRRKLMC
-368 RLVKGAYWDTEIKLA
+368 RLVKGAYWDTEIKAA
-383 QVGGLRDYPVWTRKV
+383 QVAGLPDYPVFTRKV
-398 ATDVSYLACAKK
+398 ATDVSYLACAKRL
-410 MLAASDVIYPAFA
+410 LAASDVIYPAFA

-432 VKALAR
+432 VKALAHG
-438 DKEFEFQRL
+438 KAFEFQRL
-447 HGMGEELYDELA
+447 HGMGEELYEELA
-459 KLERGI
+459 ALEKHI
-465 GEEPTPVRIYAPV
+465 GDARTPVRIYAPV

-501 VNRIADEQVSIDELL
+501 VNRIADEQVSIDELV
-516 RDPVAELE
+516 RDPITELE
-524 CLSPKRNPKIILP
+524 GLSPKRNPKIVLP
-537 PDLFGTQRRNS
+537 PDLFGAQRRNS

-560 PLLDR
+560 PLFDR
-565 LKALEGRT
+565 LKKLEARS
-573 WTAKPG
+573 WTARPG
-579 LGMGKGRPI
+579 IGKGEGRPI
-588 VSPQDHRITVGTT
+588 VSPHDHRITVGTT
-601 FEATVE
+601 FEATE
-607 EVDRMVRVAH
+607 AEVDRMVRAAH
-617 AAQVGWDALGGETR
+617 AEQIGWDALGGEAR
-631 ARLLERTADLY
+631 AKMLERAADLY
-642 EEHAE
+642 EAHAE
-647 EFFSLCI
+647 EFFSLCT
-654 REAGKTLIDAVLEVR
+654 REAGKTLLDGVLEVR

-717 FPLAIFTGLTSAP
+717 FPLAIFTGLVSAP
-730 LAAGNAVISKP
+730 LAAGNAVIAKP

-757 EAGIPKDIVQLAPGS
+757 QAGIPKDVVQLAPGS

-794 TETARMINRTLAERD
+794 TETARMINRALAERD

-852 SALRVLFVQDDVA
+852 SALRVLFVQEDVA

-877 ALNVGNP
+877 ALKIGDP
-884 SDLSTDVGPVIDEAA
+884 SDLATDVGPVIDEAA

-913 AKKICRLKPP
+913 ARKICRLKPP
-923 KEAANGCFVAPALYE
+923 KDAANGCFVAPAFYE
-938 IQSLSQLDREN
+938 IRSLSQLDREN
-949 FGAILHVVRFR
+949 FGAILHVIRFA
-960 GDELDKVVEAINTT
+960 GDKLDEVVEAINSV

-982 QSRIDTVRDYVEEHA
+982 HSRIDATRAYVEAHA
-997 RVGNFYVN
+997 KVGNLYVN

-1032 PHYVARFATERV
+1032 PHYVARFAIERV

-1058 MASID
+1058 MAALE

>member
-1 MPVRVRQEVQ
+1 
-11 ALPRAARVAAE
+11 LPRAARLTDRAAG
-22 RKPAPKPID
+22 PID
-31 RTELRLAYRP
+31 RTELRRAYRP
-41 DEEQAANERMQ
+41 EEGKIAVERLA
-52 QARLSAGQ
+52 QARLAPKLAD
-60 SSEATAMART
+60 EAAATARA

-75 RARKPSGID
+75 RAHKPSGVD

-110 PDARTADEL
+110 PDAHTADEL

-125 GPDWSEKLGRSDSA
+125 GPDWSDQLGRSDSA

-153 VLEGAQDRSDN
+153 VLEGAQDRSSN
-164 WKAALGRAVSRLG
+164 WKAALGRAVGRLG

-207 RAEPERRKGL
+207 RAAPEQRRGL

-224 GEAAKTYEDAQ
+224 GEAAKTFGDAK
-235 RYADAYGGALDRI
+235 RYAEAYRGALDRI

-263 VKLTALHPRFEYT
+263 VKLTALHPRFEFT
-276 HREEALAQVIPVARE
+276 HREEALAAVIPVVRE
-291 LALKASKADVHFTID
+291 LALKAAKADVHFTID

-311 RLELQMDVFEALLAD
+311 RLELQMDVFEALLAED
-326 DELFANGW
+326 ALFENGW
-334 GGFGI
+334 AGFGI
-339 AIQAYQKRAAPLVDW
+339 AIQAYQKRAVPLCDW
-354 VAAAARTHRRKLMC
+354 VIEAARAHGRKLMC

-383 QVGGLRDYPVWTRKV
+383 QVGGLSDYPVWTRKV

-410 MLAASDVIYPAFA
+410 MLDASDVLYPAFA

-432 VKALAR
+432 VKALAAGR
-438 DKEFEFQRL
+438 EFEFQRL
-447 HGMGEELYDELA
+447 HGMGEDLYEELA
-459 KLERGI
+459 ELEKAI
-465 GEEPTPVRIYAPV
+465 GDERTPVRIYAPV

-501 VNRIADEQVSIDELL
+501 VNRIADEQVSLDELV

-524 CLSPKRNPKIILP
+524 ALTPKRNPKIVLP
-537 PDLFGTQRRNS
+537 ADLFGAARRNS

-560 PLLDR
+560 PLMGR
-565 LKALEGRT
+565 LKKLEARS

-579 LGMGKGRPI
+579 IGKGEGRPI
-588 VSPQDHRITVGTT
+588 VSPHDHRITVGTT
-601 FEATVE
+601 FEATAA
-607 EVDRMVRVAH
+607 EVDRMARAGH
-617 AAQVGWDALGGETR
+617 AAQVDWDALGGEAR

-642 EEHAE
+642 EKHAE
-647 EFFSLCI
+647 EFFSLCT

-684 QFTRPLPLP
+684 QFTKPLPLP

-717 FPLAIFTGLTSAP
+717 FPLAIFTGLVSAP
-730 LAAGNAVISKP
+730 LAAGNAVIAKP
-741 AGQTPLIG
+741 AGQTPLIA
-749 ALAVELMH
+749 ALAIELMH
-757 EAGIPKDIVQLAPGS
+757 QAGIPKDVVQLAPGS

-783 PLLSGVVFTGS
+783 PLLAGVVFTGS
-794 TETARMINRTLAERD
+794 TETARMINRTLAERE

-852 SALRVLFVQDDVA
+852 SALRVLFVQEEVA

-877 ALNVGNP
+877 ALKVGDP
-884 SDLSTDVGPVIDEAA
+884 GDLATDVGPVIDEAA
-899 KKVLDDHLKWLDKN
+899 KKVLDEHLKWLDKN

-923 KEAANGCFVAPALYE
+923 KEAANGCFVAPAFYE
-938 IQSLSQLDREN
+938 IKSLSQLNQEN
-949 FGAILHVVRFR
+949 FGAILHVVRFA

-1058 MASID
+1058 MAAIE